1 MKIQIVVAVGIAL
14 IVNACAVDSKPVEN
28 AGAIPQNDAKTFDEY
43 WNKGEAEIASY
54 TLKQARYG
62 EVHEGTAVMV
72 FVTEPF
78 RVDKQVKSDNSNDPA
93 AVPILKLNSLKKWT
107 TGVYDYSAMTSVFS
121 RTELDKAQHAL
132 KVTTTVQDW
141 CGHAF
146 SQINQRDGVYK
157 LQYNS
162 YFESEGDAKQDVPL
176 TWLEDEVWTILRID
190 PSKLPTGDIT
200 MIPGSVYAR
209 LMHQPMT
216 GIKAVAKMELPAKA
230 GGESFYEINYPTK
243 GRTVRIYFKNT
254 FPYTIESWEEE
265 YVSGWGSGASKLKT
279 TATLKKRIMS
289 DYWNHNS
296 LADQSLRKE
305 LGL

>member
-1 MKIQIVVAVGIAL
+1 MKIQVIVAVSIAL
-14 IVNACAVDSKPVEN
+14 VVNACVVDSETPQYG
-28 AGAIPQNDAKTFDEY
+28 GAIPKSDMKAFNDY
-43 WNKGEAEIASY
+43 WNKGQAEIASY

-78 RVDKQVKSDNSNDPA
+78 RVDKQVKSDDSNDPA
-93 AVPILKLNSLKKWT
+93 AVPVLKLNSLKKWP
-107 TGVYDYSAMTSVFS
+107 TGIYDYSAMTSVFS

-162 YFESEGDAKQDVPL
+162 YFESEGDVKKEVPV
-176 TWLEDEVWTILRID
+176 TWLEDEIWTILRID

-209 LMHQPMT
+209 MMHQPMT
-216 GIKAVAKMELPAKA
+216 GEKAVARLDYPAALDGEAVYEVNYPAKD
-230 GGESFYEINYPTK
+230 
-243 GRTVRIYFKNT
+243 RTLRIYFKSR
-254 FPYTIESWEEE
+254 FPYTIEKWEEE
-265 YVSGWGSGASKLKT
+265 YVSGWGSKASKLTT
-279 TATLKKRIMS
+279 TATLKKRIMN

-296 LADQSLRKE
+296 LADEALRKE